1 MWTETSLERI
11 KELGITKEQVDKI
24 SSEIYL
30 GVNIVTKVLWI
41 SKQMELIKITVDKNN
56 KL

>member
-11 KELGITKEQVDKI
+11 KQLGITKEQVEKI

-30 GVNIVTKVLWI
+30 GVNIVTKVLWT
-41 SKQMELIKITVDKNN
+41 SKQMELIKITVDKN
-56 KL
+56 K

>member
-11 KELGITKEQVDKI
+11 KELGIKKEQVEKI

-30 GVNIVTKVLWI
+30 GVNIVTKVLWT
-41 SKQMELIKITVDKNN
+41 SKQMELIKITVDKNK